1 MTVFISDCNSNI
13 FHVKASMCT
22 NHIVAL
28 NRTYIHKS
36 NGNHTFFSMFW
47 VSTFFIAKM
56 PSKHWFSVCILCY
69 SISGLVGFS
78 SLCVTYIYRFTHP
91 IHTNLHFFLLIETIR
106 FRCSRKQVRS
116 NSELD
121 LNVMVTLKCSL
132 RSFYSGIYTI
142 DTTLYLA
149 RMHPSIND
157 LGSKIRCFVND
168 FETNSSLKL
177 LIKTIF
183 KLFASLCQQ
192 ICTWTM
198 HRHNIE
204 TNQFTILHG
213 LTNRTEPR
221 DFGSNNKYQMMLFNC
236 VQNFN
241 VKFRLGTNR
250 MDMAANVNSILDNFE
265 AILVTLTVIHVTL
278 LLVDNKLL

>member
-91 IHTNLHFFLLIETIR
+91 IHKNLHFFFTNRNNSVQMLSETGQIEFRAGFKCYGDFEMFIKKLL
-106 FRCSRKQVRS
+106 FRH
-116 NSELD
+116 
-121 LNVMVTLKCSL
+121 
-132 RSFYSGIYTI
+132 
-142 DTTLYLA
+142 LYYWHYIVLSTNA
-149 RMHPSIND
+149 SINQRFG
-157 LGSKIRCFVND
+157 LENP
-168 FETNSSLKL
+168 L
-177 LIKTIF
+177 LCKRF
-183 KLFASLCQQ
+183 
-192 ICTWTM
+192 W
-198 HRHNIE
+198 N
-204 TNQFTILHG
+204 
-213 LTNRTEPR
+213 
-221 DFGSNNKYQMMLFNC
+221 
-236 VQNFN
+236 
-241 VKFRLGTNR
+241 
-250 MDMAANVNSILDNFE
+250 
-265 AILVTLTVIHVTL
+265 
-278 LLVDNKLL
+278 

>member
-1 MTVFISDCNSNI
+1 
-13 FHVKASMCT
+13 
-22 NHIVAL
+22 
-28 NRTYIHKS
+28 
-36 NGNHTFFSMFW
+36 
-47 VSTFFIAKM
+47 
-56 PSKHWFSVCILCY
+56 
-69 SISGLVGFS
+69 
-78 SLCVTYIYRFTHP
+78 
-91 IHTNLHFFLLIETIR
+91 
-106 FRCSRKQVRS
+106 
-116 NSELD
+116 
-121 LNVMVTLKCSL
+121 
-132 RSFYSGIYTI
+132 
-142 DTTLYLA
+142 
-149 RMHPSIND
+149 
-157 LGSKIRCFVND
+157 
-168 FETNSSLKL
+168 
-177 LIKTIF
+177 
-183 KLFASLCQQ
+183 
-192 ICTWTM
+192 M